1 MKHRDP
7 TIRAC
12 RASAPGGDLQQRRT
26 TPAQPSL
33 AGRVFRVNEPAQMP
47 ELRRGDVD
55 RVLQGGLPPV
65 ANRTPWGRAGL
76 TGKVAREP
84 FNSRSAKG
92 EYWATKRYLEG

>member
-1 MKHRDP
+1 MKHP
-7 TIRAC
+7 ETIRA
-12 RASAPGGDLQQRRT
+12 AG
-26 TPAQPSL
+26 PAGVLKVTRPTNTQSI